1 MANELKYTY
10 AEPKDRPISSISVPD
25 GYADGTLEVYLQDV
39 HTANFTVTGIATSRE
54 TIVVIEDGVDSAAI
68 KLTHVHLLIKALE
81 DIAAR
86 GVTK

>member
-10 AEPKDRPISSISVPD
+10 AEPKDRPISSISD